1 METSRLRVLIFTN
14 LFPNPEDPTRG
25 IFTWQLARE
34 IRELCDVTVVCPL
47 PWFPRWRFLRRF
59 EQWSGFARVPGEY
72 EFRGMQVHSPKYP
85 MLPKVSEPLLG
96 VLMFLGTFAKV
107 WRLHRR
113 KRFDLINPMWLY
125 PDAVAAGWIGR
136 LLGIPLVPTALGC
149 DVNLF
154 LGERAKRGQIL
165 AMLGRAPAITAVS
178 EALRERMVAE
188 GIRPDRIATTPN
200 GVDADLFFLRDRLKS
215 RQELGLPS
223 EGRLIVYVGRLSE
236 EKGLPTLIEAAGRLR
251 RKGHEF
257 QLVLVGEGPL
267 RATLQARI
275 AELGV
280 EGSVRFVGREDHRR
294 VAVWLGACDVFCLP
308 SLREGCPNVVLES
321 LSSGRPVVASRVG
334 AIPDLVSADTGILVE
349 ANDTEQL
356 ATALGTAF
364 GRGWNEARIAASMS
378 AYSWRG
384 AAMRYRKSY
393 QAAAGEKTSRG
404 LACSE

>member
-1 METSRLRVLIFTN
+1 METSRLRVLVFTN
-14 LFPNPEDPTRG
+14 LFPIPEDPTRG
-25 IFTWQLARE
+25 IFTWQLAQE

-59 EQWSGFARVPGEY
+59 KQWYGFARVPGKY

-96 VLMFLGTFAKV
+96 VLMFLGTFATV

-113 KRFDLINPMWLY
+113 KRFDVINPMWLY
-125 PDAVAAGWIGR
+125 PDAVAAGWIGK

-154 LGERAKRGQIL
+154 LGERVKRGQIL
-165 AMLGRAPAITAVS
+165 AMLSRAPAITAVS

-188 GIRPDRIATTPN
+188 GIPPDRISTTPN
-200 GVDADLFFLRDRLKS
+200 GVDADLFFVRDRLKS
-215 RQELGLPS
+215 RQELGLPADGS
-223 EGRLIVYVGRLSE
+223 LIVYVGRLSE
-236 EKGLPTLIEAAGRLR
+236 EKGLPTLIEAAGRLC
-251 RKGHEF
+251 RKGREF
-257 QLVLVGEGPL
+257 RLCLVGEGPL
-267 RATLQARI
+267 MATLQARI

-280 EGSVRFVGREDHRR
+280 KESIRFVGREDHHRI
-294 VAVWLGACDVFCLP
+294 AVWLGACNVLCLP

-334 AIPDLVSADTGILVE
+334 AIPDLVSAGTGILVD
-349 ANDTEQL
+349 AQDAEQL
-356 ATALGTAF
+356 ATALDKALD
-364 GRGWNEARIAASMS
+364 RGWNEARIAASTS

-384 AAMRYRKSY
+384 AAMRYRKAY
-393 QAAAGEKTSRG
+393 QAAAGKK
-404 LACSE
+404 A